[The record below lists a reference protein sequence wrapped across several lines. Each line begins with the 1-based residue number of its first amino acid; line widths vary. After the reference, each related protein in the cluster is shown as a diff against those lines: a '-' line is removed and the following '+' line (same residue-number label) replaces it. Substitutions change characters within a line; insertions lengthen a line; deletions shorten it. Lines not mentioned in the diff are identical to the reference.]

1 MEAEAKGSTIKSA
14 LSGMSEFKLR
24 RLVLASLATLVIWA
38 ASALVLTMAL
48 HRIPPDLP
56 ALPKPE
62 PAPTKSEPW
71 FTVLD
76 RIRRGE
82 ALAAVLHRNGFS
94 AREIHDVA
102 EALSEQTNL
111 RHLRQGDE
119 IQIIFTP
126 DAKVQS
132 IIVHRG
138 LLDTFEARRGDDGWS
153 GKKVAVQI
161 ASREVIRYGTLKG
174 SLFASMAA
182 MGEKPALIERFAE
195 VFQWDFDFHTQCRAG
210 DRFYLVVEK
219 LFRNDRFVG
228 YGDLKAARY
237 VSGELDL
244 AAFLYEDLDGE
255 DKKGYFDREG
265 NSMRKAFLRSPLKF
279 KRISSGFSYSRLHP
293 VHKRRMP
300 HLGVDYAAPTGTPV
314 HSVASGVV
322 TGISRKGGGGNMVT
336 LRHAMGYQSKYL
348 HLSRFASGLRVGKRV
363 QQKEVIGYVGM
374 TGTATGPHLDF
385 RLFRHGKVVNPL
397 RQIFPPGPP
406 VPEGQIADYRRV
418 MDELAPKIEYRKK
431 SRALVAE

>member
-1 MEAEAKGSTIKSA
+1 
-14 LSGMSEFKLR
+14 MSKLNPPK
-24 RLVLASLATLVIWA
+24 LLLASLSILGIWA
-38 ASALVLTMAL
+38 ASALLLTITL
-48 HRIPPDLP
+48 NRIPPDLP
-56 ALPKPE
+56 ALPKSE
-62 PAPTKSEPW
+62 PAITESEPW
-71 FTVLD
+71 FTVSD
-76 RIRRGE
+76 RIRHGE
-82 ALAAVLHRNGFS
+82 ALAAVLHRNGFT

-102 EALSEQTNL
+102 EALSEHMNL

-119 IQIIFTP
+119 VQLIFAP
-126 DAKVQS
+126 DAKIES
-132 IIVHRG
+132 IVIHRG

-153 GKKVAVQI
+153 GKKVPIHI
-161 ASREVIRYGTLKG
+161 ASTEVILHGALKG

-195 VFQWDFDFHTQCRAG
+195 VFQWDFDFHTQSRAG
-210 DRFYLVVEK
+210 DRFYVVVDK
-219 LFRNDRFVG
+219 LFRNGQFVG

-255 DKKGYFDREG
+255 GKKGYFDRDG

-348 HLSRFASGLRVGKRV
+348 HLSRFARGLRVGKRV

-406 VPEGQIADYRRV
+406 VPKGQFDDYQRV
-418 MDELAPKIEYRKK
+418 MADFLPKIERKKK
-431 SRALVAE
+431 SRTVVAE